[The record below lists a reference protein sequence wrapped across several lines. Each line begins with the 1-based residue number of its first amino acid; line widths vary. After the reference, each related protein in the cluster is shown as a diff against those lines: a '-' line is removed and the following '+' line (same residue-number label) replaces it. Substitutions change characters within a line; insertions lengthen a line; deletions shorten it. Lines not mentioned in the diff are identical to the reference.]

1 MPRRVITNLTF
12 FPPVERLAVRV
23 AREVRMCADR
33 REHTDKI
40 IVRSNYTCLVSDF
53 AVVSEIPRDEGD
65 TEPRFHR
72 NSTAGNEFQL
82 GLVSPAV
89 S

>member
-1 MPRRVITNLTF
+1 MRTGASARARLSSVQII
-12 FPPVERLAVRV
+12 PVWF
-23 AREVRMCADR
+23 
-33 REHTDKI
+33 
-40 IVRSNYTCLVSDF
+40 SDF
-53 AVVSEIPRDEGD
+53 AAVSGITRDEGD

-72 NSTAGNEFQL
+72 NSAAGSEFQL